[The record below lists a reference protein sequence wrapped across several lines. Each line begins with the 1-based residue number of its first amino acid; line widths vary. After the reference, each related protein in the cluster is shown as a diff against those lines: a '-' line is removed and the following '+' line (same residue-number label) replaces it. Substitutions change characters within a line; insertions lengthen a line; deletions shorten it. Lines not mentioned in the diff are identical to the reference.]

1 MTRTNNPRAAK
12 ISYLEQHH
20 DEYDSYFLGCSS
32 TSSLPTESFNE
43 MLNAKF
49 YNPHHVRCGYEGL
62 RKIANYLIDNYTV
75 KNLVLNVSGQWPDLR

>member
-1 MTRTNNPRAAK
+1 MTRPTTRVRPK

-32 TSSLPTESFNE
+32 TSSLPTESFSE

-49 YNPHHVRCGYEGL
+49 YN
-62 RKIANYLIDNYTV
+62 LIMYGADMKDCERSQTT
-75 KNLVLNVSGQWPDLR
+75 